1 MFCDICN
8 MTPIFLE
15 SLKNSLRLKIIFLR
29 ITRLG
34 KKVWFLTNK
43 PARFSS
49 CSQDTGSMP
58 ILGSMTTR
66 VNEPRFT
73 ISSRRGCMWPPSHL
87 MHTPIICDNVYSLM
101 VARSYN
107 AVIASSQFEND
118 VVLCVIH
125 DGATPILHHNS
136 SIMIL
141 VSAPLQLPPSCV
153 HMMEGTYHVLK
164 QCPFKS
170 MSLNQKI
177 TRLKSKKRTR

>member
-1 MFCDICN
+1 MPKD
-8 MTPIFLE
+8 
-15 SLKNSLRLKIIFLR
+15 
-29 ITRLG
+29 
-34 KKVWFLTNK
+34 NK
-43 PARFSS
+43 PARLSS

-107 AVIASSQFEND
+107 AVIASSQFESD
-118 VVLCVIH
+118 VVLRVIH
-125 DGATPILHHNS
+125 DGATLILHHDS

-141 VSAPLQLPPSCV
+141 VSAPLQLPPQIMIMIMCRAPVMFV
-153 HMMEGTYHVLK
+153 HSSEWTL
-164 QCPFKS
+164 
-170 MSLNQKI
+170 I
-177 TRLKSKKRTR
+177 KKLQGKNRKKKACLLYTSPSPRD